1 MKKSKLERVSMCFSL
16 GSKKRGQLTLFI
28 IVAVVLVVGIAGY
41 FVVKDVFLNRPIPGS
56 EVVRASM
63 EDCLVF
69 TSKNALYFVAYQG
82 GYNTRPERNFNFDPS
97 YFSYFYYEG
106 EDVMPS
112 LEMIEGEMGAYVV
125 EHLGECFDSLEIDD
139 FEIDYSSF
147 DVDVDILEEG
157 VEFRVKSSITLS
169 REDASM
175 IVELSRFPVF
185 HETKLKKM
193 YEISRFFVDDQL
205 ENPETYCL
213 TCVTRMANEAGI
225 YFYLFPVFENII
237 LVMAFEDNNDPLVLN
252 FVNKYVP
259 VEVEEQ

>member
-1 MKKSKLERVSMCFSL
+1 M
-16 GSKKRGQLTLFI
+16 KRGQLTLFV
-28 IVAVVLVVGIAGY
+28 IVAVVLVIGIAGY
-41 FVVKDVFLNRPIPGS
+41 FVVKDVFFNRPIPGS

-63 EDCLVF
+63 EDCLTF

-82 GYNTRPERNFNFDPS
+82 GYNDRPEKNFNFDPS
-97 YFSYFYYEG
+97 YFSYYYYEG
-106 EDVMPS
+106 EDMMPS
-112 LEMIEGEMGAYVV
+112 LEMFEKEMGVYVG
-125 EHLGECFDSLEIDD
+125 ENLGDCFDAIEADG

-147 DVDVDILEEG
+147 DVDVDVLEEG

-169 REDASM
+169 REEASM

-185 HETKLKKM
+185 HETKLKSM

-205 ENPETYCL
+205 EDPETYCL
-213 TCVTRMANEAGI
+213 TCVAKMAEEGGI

-252 FVNKYVP
+252 FVNKYIP
-259 VEVEEQ
+259 VEAEEQ